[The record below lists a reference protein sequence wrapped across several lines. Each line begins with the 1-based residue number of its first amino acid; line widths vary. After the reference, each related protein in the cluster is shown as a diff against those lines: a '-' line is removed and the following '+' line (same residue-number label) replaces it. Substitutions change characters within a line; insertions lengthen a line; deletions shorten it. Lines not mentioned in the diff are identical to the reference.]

1 MPPIE
6 TWVPPLRCASGSS
19 GRENARPQYHAAG
32 AESASPLKRN
42 PMYPKDRG
50 TRISAPSNSAAKAS
64 FRRHFF
70 LVPLGSRAPSR
81 DLEDGANFMT
91 NGGVWVGLACLK
103 SNPNGGIPDFP
114 EELIDLRQTAN
125 RQERYCFWNVSH
137 LASRRVELKAVAA
150 SRVPQAAFFLSTPYT
165 TGPAPIAI
173 APPISPKRS
182 PPRSATTAIS
192 TGAQTT

>member
-1 MPPIE
+1 
-6 TWVPPLRCASGSS
+6 
-19 GRENARPQYHAAG
+19 
-32 AESASPLKRN
+32 
-42 PMYPKDRG
+42 MYPKDRG

-125 RQERYCFWNVSH
+125 RQPNDTVFGTFHIWHQEESN
-137 LASRRVELKAVAA
+137 
-150 SRVPQAAFFLSTPYT
+150 
-165 TGPAPIAI
+165 
-173 APPISPKRS
+173 
-182 PPRSATTAIS
+182 
-192 TGAQTT
+192 